1 MNMQTQTLKRLDKEV
16 REIRAD
22 LRRVKSVIS
31 WAIQD
36 DEGEYKKSFVKKIKQ
51 RIQEKAQHIF
61 TSSGEFLRQVH
72 GGK

>member
-1 MNMQTQTLKRLDKEV
+1 MNFVYEINKKWLFSGDTLYPGPIYLHLKESD
-16 REIRAD
+16 I
-22 LRRVKSVIS
+22 
-31 WAIQD
+31 
-36 DEGEYKKSFVKKIKQ
+36 GEYKKSFVKKIKQ